1 MALEAQMGRAIRDA
15 VNRASRKPFSWG
27 GLRGYEQLAAIAR
40 ALGEGVSGEPE
51 TAYLQRLHQR
61 VEAGVAT
68 YRVNA
73 ADLKEAH
80 QWLRQ
85 ITACLRYPP
94 SEAPPEAA
102 LTGEQVKREMEAL
115 LASFQPDLKRQP
127 AQAALA
133 TAWQRTWQA
142 YGADLLP
149 CYDIPGLPP
158 DNLRLEALFGRL
170 RRQQRRIS
178 GRQSTREL
186 RDFGQQQVLFVATSE
201 PDLLE
206 QIRQVTPDQY
216 RQNRQRLEEAE
227 APRRLLR
234 RLHRNPLGTMR
245 TLVKQ
250 HATRRTVITL
260 SVLSAPS

>member
-1 MALEAQMGRAIRDA
+1 MALEAQIRLAVRDA
-15 VNRASRKPFSWG
+15 VNRASRKPFYWG
-27 GLRGYEQLAAIAR
+27 GLRGYEQLEAIAR
-40 ALGEGVSGEPE
+40 ALGEGLSSEPE
-51 TAYLQRLHQR
+51 TAYLQRLQRR
-61 VEAGVAT
+61 VEEVVAT

-73 ADLKEAH
+73 ADLKQAH

-85 ITACLRYPP
+85 IAACLRYPP
-94 SEAPPEAA
+94 PETSAA
-102 LTGEQVKREMEAL
+102 SAVTGAQVKREMETL
-115 LASFQPDLKRQP
+115 VASFQPDLKRKP

-133 TAWQRTWQA
+133 AAWQRTWPA

-201 PDLLE
+201 EDLLD

-216 RQNRQRLEEAE
+216 RQNRQRLEQAE
-227 APRRLLR
+227 APRRLRR
-234 RLHRNPLGTMR
+234 RLHRNPLGTMCS
-245 TLVKQ
+245 LVKQ
-250 HATRRTVITL
+250 HAACRTAIT
-260 SVLSAPS
+260 STSHPPPS

>member
-1 MALEAQMGRAIRDA
+1 MALEAQMRLAIRDA

-27 GLRGYEQLAAIAR
+27 GLRGYEQLAAMAR

-61 VEAGVAT
+61 VEAVVAT

-85 ITACLRYPP
+85 IAACLRYPP
-94 SEAPPEAA
+94 VDAPPASTV
-102 LTGEQVKREMEAL
+102 TGQQVKREMEAL
-115 LASFQPDLKRQP
+115 LTSFQPDLKRQP
-127 AQAALA
+127 AQAALHA
-133 TAWQRTWQA
+133 AWHRTWKD

-149 CYDIPGLPP
+149 CYDLPGLPQ

-170 RRQQRRIS
+170 RCHQRRVS
-178 GRQSTREL
+178 GRKSTREL
-186 RDFGQQQVLFVATSE
+186 RDFGQQQVLFVAISE
-201 PDLLE
+201 EDLLE

-234 RLHRNPLGTMR
+234 RLHRNPLSTMR

-250 HATRRTVITL
+250 HAARRTAIT
-260 SVLSAPS
+260 STSPPASS

>member
-1 MALEAQMGRAIRDA
+1 MALEAQMGLAVRDA
-15 VNRASRKPFSWG
+15 VNRASRKPFYWG
-27 GLRGYEQLAAIAR
+27 GLRGYEQLEAISR
-40 ALGEGVSGEPE
+40 ALGEGIRGEPE
-51 TAYLQRLHQR
+51 TDYLQRLHRR
-61 VEAGVAT
+61 VETVVAT

-85 ITACLRYPP
+85 IAACLRYPP
-94 SEAPPEAA
+94 TDAPPEAA
-102 LTGEQVKREMEAL
+102 VTGEQVKREMAAL
-115 LASFQPDLKRQP
+115 LASFQPDLKRKP

-133 TAWQRTWQA
+133 AAWQRTWQE

-158 DNLRLEALFGRL
+158 DNLHLEALFGRL

-178 GRQSTREL
+178 GRKSTREL
-186 RDFGQQQVLFVATSE
+186 RDFGQQQVLFVAASE

-206 QIRQVTPDQY
+206 QLRQVTPEQY

-234 RLHRNPLGTMR
+234 RLHRDPLGTMR

-250 HATRRTVITL
+250 HAKRRTAIALT
-260 SVLSAPS
+260 SHPPPS